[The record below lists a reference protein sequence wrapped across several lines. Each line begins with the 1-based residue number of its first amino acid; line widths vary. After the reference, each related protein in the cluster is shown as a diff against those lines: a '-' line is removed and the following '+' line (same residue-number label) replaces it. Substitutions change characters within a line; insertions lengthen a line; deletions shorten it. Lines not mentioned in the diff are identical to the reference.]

1 MDTESKTVPNCPY
14 GRPLPAALKEEVR
27 RLKAERVSDS
37 AIARR
42 LAIRWMSGRRILAT
56 G

>member
-1 MDTESKTVPNCPY
+1 MDTESKTVPNCRY

-27 RLKAERVSDS
+27 QLKAERVSDS
-37 AIARR
+37 EIARR
-42 LAIRWMSGRRILAT
+42 LAVRRTSGRLLAT